1 MAYVICEPCVDVKDT
16 ACVKVCPVD
25 CIYEFEG
32 ERQLYIH
39 PQECIDCGACMPEC
53 PVQAIFPEANVPDQ
67 WRSYIEKNRLIF
79 ETRSVAKTPQPSA
92 ETPPTPTLV
101 SPSTREWSRER
112 VLRVLQAVEEGT
124 LDPEIALIQF
134 TGAPAAFPKRPAS
147 SVATVVPAREMPETK
162 PAPQVDPRVPSAVA
176 ERIKIVPE
184 GYGRV
189 AEEDEDVAIE
199 VTPVLPKEPPIPRP
213 NLEVRGFGGF
223 LLRVLQPFLGAL
235 RAKEKYL
242 LEGYASPSVF
252 SASFATWLNG
262 GLNVFLY
269 GLIAVGLAASLVG
282 EGWESSGLL
291 NLLLVLGVGWG
302 IAEGSV
308 RVWSA
313 LFDPSAP
320 PHRQYGAC
328 VYGWLVT
335 WLVWPLLEA
344 MVRPAAR
351 PPQPSVKP
359 PEKPIPG
366 GEVHLEDELEK
377 RRRYGMVHEVTVE
390 GNEYIIRLEMPRKTP
405 VTARTA
411 KLKLPGELPDYRIE
425 VWTEGEVVHV
435 QAILDDPRFAEVAGR
450 DAGFP
455 ASFLTSFKLEGANSH
470 FQKKYDPQTKVL
482 TVRVGRREE
491 GIFLE
496 DRVSGAAA

>member
-79 ETRSVAKTPQPSA
+79 ETRSVTKAADLPA
-92 ETPPTPTLV
+92 ETAPTPASVIT
-101 SPSTREWSRER
+101 PSTREWSRER
-112 VLRVLQAVEEGT
+112 VLRILQAVEEGT

-134 TGAPAAFPKRPAS
+134 TGATPPGHPTPSAAPAA
-147 SVATVVPAREMPETK
+147 PAREMPETK
-162 PAPQVDPRVPSAVA
+162 PTPKVDPRVPSAVA
-176 ERIKIVPE
+176 ERVKIVPA
-184 GYGRV
+184 GYGSV
-189 AEEDEDVAIE
+189 GEDNEDV
-199 VTPVLPKEPPIPRP
+199 VTEMAPVLPKEPPMPRP
-213 NLEVRGFGGF
+213 SLEVRGFWAF

-262 GLNVFLY
+262 GLNVLLY
-269 GLIAVGLAASLVG
+269 GLLAVRLTAVLVG

-291 NLLLVLGVGWG
+291 NLLLVLGVGFG
-302 IAEGSV
+302 VVEGSV

-313 LFDPSAP
+313 LFDPSTP
-320 PHRQYGAC
+320 PHRQHGAC

-335 WLVWPLLEA
+335 WLVWPFVEA
-344 MVRPAAR
+344 AVRPAAR
-351 PPQPSVKP
+351 PPQPRVTP
-359 PEKPIPG
+359 PEKSVPG

-377 RRRYGMVHEVTVE
+377 RRRYGMVHQVTTE
-390 GNEYIIRLEMPRKTP
+390 GNEYLIRLEMPRKTP

-411 KLKLPGELPDYRIE
+411 KLKLPSDLPDYRIE
-425 VWTEGEVVHV
+425 VWVEGEIVHV
-435 QAILDDPRFAEVAGR
+435 QAILDDPRFAEVVGR

-455 ASFLTSFKLEGANSH
+455 ASFLTSFKLERVNSH
-470 FQKKYDPQTKVL
+470 FQKEYDPKTKVL
-482 TVRVGRREE
+482 TIRVGKRE
-491 GIFLE
+491 GGLFLE
-496 DRVSGAAA
+496 DRVSGAVA